1 MAIVLRSKG
10 IDLAPKR
17 RECVSYGDLSM
28 LVACVIRSCLVDDDV
43 LVRRN
48 RQPDVDLKPD
58 AVAMLVAGCDHLDAA
73 TCNPVIMGFQPP
85 DLAQYLGSGS
95 VR

>member
-1 MAIVLRSKG
+1 MF
-10 IDLAPKR
+10 
-17 RECVSYGDLSM
+17 
-28 LVACVIRSCLVDDDV
+28 VACVIRACLVDDDV

-73 TCNPVIMGFQPP
+73 AGNPVIMVSSRSISPKIWDRAASDDSVP
-85 DLAQYLGSGS
+85 SKVISGAICM
-95 VR
+95 VTFPAV